1 MHCRLVALAVAA
13 MGFVVGPVLFP
24 STSAAGSCS
33 KPIMLVRGASL
44 RRRAAAKKIARKKVY
59 KIAKLRCR
67 GRRIVFMA
75 RWQYKCSKR
84 GRYMHCKARNKIRCC
99 GSKRSRRNNG
109 FQRTNDS
116 TPQTVMVRRSKR
128 RRVKYKKDS
137 SYRIAVA
144 KSRSNRKYKLRRK
157 AKRHRKSKRRRWSK
171 RRRRVARRYRK
182 KASRKNGTLNCRVAR
197 LEVKGYSRGKTKR
210 DAQIE
215 ARGHAR
221 IRANERCGKL
231 RPVWVKNWSYNCAKS
246 GKRYVCRAM
255 AIIKC
260 CH

>member
-13 MGFVVGPVLFP
+13 MGFVMGPVFFP
-24 STSAAGSCS
+24 STSSARSCS
-33 KPIMLVRGASL
+33 KPIMVVRGASL

-59 KIAKLRCR
+59 KMAKLRCR

-84 GRYMHCKARNKIRCC
+84 GRFMHCKARNKIRCC
-99 GSKRSRRNNG
+99 GSKRTRRNKG

-128 RRVKYKKDS
+128 RRVKYKKGS

-144 KSRSNRKYKLRRK
+144 KSRSNRKFKLQQ
-157 AKRHRKSKRRRWSK
+157 HSK
-171 RRRRVARRYRK
+171 RRRRGHLRRMVARR
-182 KASRKNGTLNCRVAR
+182 SRTLRSHNLSKLNCRIAR
-197 LEVKGYSRGKTKR
+197 LEVKGYSRSKTQR
-210 DAQIE
+210 AAQIE

-221 IRANERCGKL
+221 IRANDRCGKL
-231 RPVWVKNWSYNCAKS
+231 RPVWVKPWSYNCAKS
-246 GKRYVCRAM
+246 GKRYVCRAL